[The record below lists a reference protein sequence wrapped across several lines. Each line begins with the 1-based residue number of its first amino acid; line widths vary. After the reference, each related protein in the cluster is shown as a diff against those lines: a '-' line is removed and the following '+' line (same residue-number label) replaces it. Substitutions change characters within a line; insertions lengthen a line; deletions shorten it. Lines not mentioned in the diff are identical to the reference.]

1 MFMCIEVSLFIQ
13 DLNGGKGLL
22 KWVRGVLLAFITIGK
37 DVCLAS
43 NICIWSLHHDYND
56 IHFAAKGAPVRIEDY
71 AWLCSHCIILPGVTI
86 GKGAVVASGAVVTK
100 DIEAWTVGGGVPDKP
115 IGKREEKKYDYHPGA
130 YWVPFV

>member
-1 MFMCIEVSLFIQ
+1 MSFTSSS
-13 DLNGGKGLL
+13 
-22 KWVRGVLLAFITIGK
+22 A
-37 DVCLAS
+37 
-43 NICIWSLHHDYND
+43 
-56 IHFAAKGAPVRIEDY
+56 VRIEDY

-100 DIEAWTVGGGVPDKP
+100 DIEPWTVVGGVPAKP